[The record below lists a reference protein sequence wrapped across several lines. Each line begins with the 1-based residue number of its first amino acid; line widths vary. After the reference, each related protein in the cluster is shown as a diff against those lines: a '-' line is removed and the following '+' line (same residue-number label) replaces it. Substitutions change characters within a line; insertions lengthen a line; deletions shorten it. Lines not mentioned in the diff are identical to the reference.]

1 MAHRWNVMVEGDYMR
16 FLRTLLVMIALFPL
30 SACGLSST
38 PIEGHVFEAGTHK
51 PIAGTIV
58 IVRWHG
64 TYSIPFADTRSS
76 CYHVETATTD
86 AQGRFK
92 TPAWTEKSKG
102 FLFSGD
108 YWDIAMYKAGYQEYL
123 QPSFINSDEYKK
135 NVRFM
140 EPFKGTGEE
149 RLEKLERVAQ
159 SSTCNSAGGSEQNL
173 YPYYESLYLEAR
185 SLSMSAD
192 EHKKLQWFRE
202 IAAEKVVTGKSEM
215 TQSELDKRV
224 AHFLEDHLK

>member
-1 MAHRWNVMVEGDYMR
+1 MR
-16 FLRTLLVMIALFPL
+16 LLRIMLVMFALFPL
-30 SACGLSST
+30 SACGLSNG
-38 PIEGHVFEAGTHK
+38 PIEGQVFEAGTHK

-86 AQGRFK
+86 AQGHFK

-108 YWDIAMYKAGYQEYL
+108 YWVINMYKSGYQEYWP
-123 QPSFINSDEYKK
+123 PSFINSDEYHK

-140 EPFKGTGEE
+140 EPFKGTREE
-149 RLEKLERVAQ
+149 RFEKLQKIAQ
-159 SSTCNSAGGSEQNL
+159 SSNCNSASNSGQNL
-173 YPYYESLYLEAR
+173 YPYYEALYLEAK
-185 SLSMSAD
+185 SLAMSAD

-202 IAAEKVVTGKSEM
+202 VAASYAVTGKGDM
-215 TQSELDKRV
+215 TTQRELDEQV
-224 AHFLEDHLK
+224 ELFLEDHLK

>member
-1 MAHRWNVMVEGDYMR
+1 MAKVENMR
-16 FLRTLLVMIALFPL
+16 LLRIMLVMFALFPL
-30 SACGLSST
+30 SACGLSSG

-51 PIAGTIV
+51 PIAGAIV

-108 YWDIAMYKAGYQEYL
+108 YWIDNMYKSGYQEYW

-140 EPFKGTGEE
+140 EPFKGTREE
-149 RLEKLERVAQ
+149 RVEQLKRLNESTGCPDAGESSNHRIPFEGALYDEALSIAVTQQDKRIVEILLFGLE
-159 SSTCNSAGGSEQNL
+159 SEQFG
-173 YPYYESLYLEAR
+173 
-185 SLSMSAD
+185 SMDALRRLD
-192 EHKKLQWFRE
+192 ERKKGMGR
-202 IAAEKVVTGKSEM
+202 
-215 TQSELDKRV
+215 
-224 AHFLEDHLK
+224 